1 MELILLKV
9 VFYTNINIRVKRDIM
24 DTVYWIESLQGII
37 YQPKLY
43 LCIFAYKRP
52 SMKSVY
58 KYIHVDR
65 WIDIGMSK
73 DKDIHIDMGL
83 CGQILLVLLFD
94 NIYIL
99 S

>member
-9 VFYTNINIRVKRDIM
+9 LFYTNINIRVKRDIT